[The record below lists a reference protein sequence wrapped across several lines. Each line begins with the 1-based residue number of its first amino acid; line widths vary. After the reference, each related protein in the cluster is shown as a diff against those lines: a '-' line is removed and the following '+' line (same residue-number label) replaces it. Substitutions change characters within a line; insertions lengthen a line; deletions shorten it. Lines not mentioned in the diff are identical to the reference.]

1 MNNTFHDSFFNLAT
15 TNSKARNSNIIK
27 ANDVIMQGVSQISFE
42 EDSAEGIKVVLHKD
56 TEGNLKEIK
65 FICSC
70 GQTKSLVLDYS
81 DQ

>member
-1 MNNTFHDSFFNLAT
+1 MSDAFHDSFFNLAA
-15 TNSKARNSNIIK
+15 TNSKVRSSNIIK

-42 EDSAEGIKVVLHKD
+42 EDSADGIKVVLHKD
-56 TEGNLKEIK
+56 KDGNLKEIK

-81 DQ
+81 E

>member
-1 MNNTFHDSFFNLAT
+1 MSDAFHDSFFNLAT

-27 ANDVIMQGVSQISFE
+27 ANDVIVQGVSQISFE
-42 EDSAEGIKVVLHKD
+42 EDTSEGIKVVLHKD
-56 TEGNLKEIK
+56 NEGNLKEIK

-81 DQ
+81 EQ